1 MVENANF
8 YFIFI
13 LVKFEIEFSFL
24 SDDNNYSLVQSKLLP
39 VV

>member
-1 MVENANF
+1 MVGNANF

-13 LVKFEIEFSFL
+13 LIKFEIEFSFH